1 MNEKLKLLS
10 EVPFLADLSQSDRI
24 ECAHEFHWE
33 THPKDS
39 ILIEKGKKPT
49 AAYILQ
55 EGTLSGDGIV
65 FGVVSLVTGKP
76 SPDTIYSLEPVRVLT
91 IKAED
96 FARILLRWPQIYGTI
111 IGNLSENLTEANQVL
126 FANRYKEVLRSSIQL
141 TQYKDKFYGI
151 WGSVKTTHEVE
162 RLFKELGEN
171 KGHLLIRGERGTGRQ
186 MVAWYAHQRLFG
198 ESAPFIVL
206 DGQRFEQQWGYL
218 LNAEQQEGGGSY
230 PTFSLVDI
238 AAGGSIFI
246 QEIERISPKLQVRL
260 AEVLNSAHPTCLI
273 IGSIQED
280 SKHNTPHLMPELLA
294 CFKHSYS
301 ISPLCERKRDIPII
315 AQGIV
320 ESLAQKHHRKVP
332 ALTPE
337 ATQILLSHN
346 YRQGNVTELIQ
357 VMERA
362 FFLADQDVI
371 GLEQIFFGPTAK
383 KLGSKINL
391 LQWGFFKSLFKKR
404 KLLHSLQWISAG
416 LFLLLIFGLLFLPQL
431 SITMKA
437 FILVWGL
444 WWPLLAILSPFL
456 GRLWCTFCPFSKIM
470 EYVQD
475 RYHPKRPLPAL
486 FVKYDYLIVS
496 ALFALIFWVEAIT
509 GMRSNMLYT
518 ALLLIAIQGLAIL
531 VSVLYP
537 RHAWCR
543 HFCPLGGF
551 IGTASIGSMLEVRA
565 DAAVCLNKCTTFD
578 CYVGKNGVKGCPM
591 SQHLPYLDNNLDC
604 KLCFK
609 CVYNCQHEN
618 VQVNLRVPAREIW
631 HLTRVNQ
638 GYTVFLGVILC
649 ILFPIMYF
657 ESLHGVLPMSQ
668 WNLWFTLTYFS
679 AALFGGLGGWWFG
692 KPFKTKAASRRIKLV
707 FSFIPLIIAGHIIY
721 QVDFI
726 PGLRTL
732 VLGFGYHGEGGLSTF
747 FVSANTAAY
756 GLALITGIMLTV
768 ITVGITLY
776 RSRQSNNV
784 NR

>member
-1 MNEKLKLLS
+1 MNEKLNLLS
-10 EVPFLADLSQSDRI
+10 EVPFLADLSQPDRI
-24 ECAHEFHWE
+24 ECANEFHWE
-33 THPKDS
+33 TYPKGS
-39 ILIEKGKKPT
+39 VLIEKGKKPP
-49 AAYILQ
+49 AVYILQ
-55 EGTLSGDGIV
+55 EGTLNGEGKV

-76 SPDTIYSLEPVRVLT
+76 SPEAVLCLEQVRVLS

-96 FARILLRWPQIYGTI
+96 FARILLRWPQIYRTI

-126 FANRYKEVLRSSIQL
+126 FANRCKEVLRSSIQL

-162 RLFKELGEN
+162 RLFKKLGEN
-171 KGHLLIRGERGTGRQ
+171 KGHLLISGERGTGRQ

-198 ESAPFIVL
+198 ESAPFVVL
-206 DGQRFEQQWGYL
+206 DGQRFEQQWGSSP
-218 LNAEQQEGGGSY
+218 A
-230 PTFSLVDI
+230 FSLVDI
-238 AAGGSIFI
+238 AAGGSLFI
-246 QEIERISPKLQVRL
+246 QEIERISPKLQVKL
-260 AEVLNSAHPTCLI
+260 AEVLNSADLKCLI
-273 IGSIQED
+273 IGSIQKD
-280 SKHNTPHLMPELLA
+280 PKHDDCQLMPELLA
-294 CFKHSYS
+294 CFKHSYF

-320 ESLAQKHHRKVP
+320 ENLAKKHHRNVP
-332 ALTPE
+332 DVTPE
-337 ATQILLSHN
+337 ATQLLLSHN

-404 KLLHSLQWISAG
+404 KILHSLQWISAG
-416 LFLLLIFGLLFLPQL
+416 LLLLLIIGLIFLPQL
-431 SITMKA
+431 SITMKV
-437 FILVWGL
+437 FVLVWGL
-444 WWPLLAILSPFL
+444 WWPSLAILSPFL
-456 GRLWCTFCPFSKIM
+456 GRLWCTLCPFSKIM

-486 FVKYDYLIVS
+486 IVKYDYLIVS
-496 ALFALIFWVEAIT
+496 ALFALIFWVEVIT
-509 GMRSNMLYT
+509 GMRSNMFYT
-518 ALLLIAIQGLAIL
+518 ALLLIAIQVLAIV
-531 VSVLYP
+531 VSILYP

-551 IGTASIGSMLEVRA
+551 IGTASIGSILEVRA

-578 CYVGKNGVKGCPM
+578 CYVGRNGVKGCPM

-609 CVYNCQHEN
+609 CVSNCQHEN
-618 VQVNLRVPAREIW
+618 VQVNLRVPAQEVW

-638 GYTVFLGVILC
+638 GFTVFIGVITA
-649 ILFPIMYF
+649 IIFPIMYF
-657 ESLHGVLPMSQ
+657 ESLHGVLLTSQ
-668 WNLWFTLTYFS
+668 WNLWFTLIYFC
-679 AALFGGLGGWWFG
+679 AAVLGGFAGWWFG
-692 KPFKTKAASRRIKLV
+692 KPFKTKAASKRVKMV
-707 FSFIPLIIAGHIIY
+707 FAFIPLIIAGHIIY

-726 PGLRTL
+726 PGLKTL

-747 FVSANTAAY
+747 LISANTAAY
-756 GLALITGIMLTV
+756 GLAIIIGVTLTV
-768 ITVGITLY
+768 ITVGIILY
-776 RSRQSNNV
+776 RSRESKIITK
-784 NR
+784 